1 MRHLLSRPG
10 RSGGLLL
17 ATGALLLLFAGTTV
31 AQAPTVVVLPTT
43 GVVDQV
49 MAGYLH
55 DGIANAAQQGA
66 AAVVIE
72 LDTPGGSLEA
82 TNDIVGDI
90 LEADVP
96 VITWVA
102 PSGGRAA
109 SAGTFITLAGD
120 IALMAPGTSIGA
132 ASPVDASGGDIG
144 GTLGEKVRN
153 DAAAKIQSIAEEQ
166 GRNVDWARSTV
177 LDAASA
183 SASEAVSVG
192 AVDGIAANLDQVLAF
207 ADGKTVK
214 VGTHGQE
221 VTLELTGATTTEAP
235 MGPLQTFLHLLADPN
250 IAFVLF
256 VIGGLGLATE
266 LIHPNLVT
274 GIVGAIC
281 LVLAFI
287 GFGSLPLNVAGV
299 ILIGIGLLLFVLEV
313 NIPSHGLLTAG
324 GLIALALGA
333 AALYSAPGTPTGPDV
348 AVALPVMAVVL
359 LLAGA
364 FMVVV
369 IAAATRVRRL
379 KAAPG
384 TVGTSLAPGIE
395 GEVRR
400 PLGPTGSVYVGGEEW
415 SARSFDGGALPRG
428 TRVRVVRQDGIVVI
442 VEPLEAAGAAGQEAT
457 LPSS

>member
-1 MRHLLSRPG
+1 MRRQLSRLG
-10 RSGGLLL
+10 RAGGALLAAGGLLL
-17 ATGALLLLFAGTTV
+17 LLRGTTV
-31 AQAPTVVVLPTT
+31 AEAPSVIVLPTT
-43 GVVDQV
+43 GIVDQV

-55 DGIANAAQQGA
+55 DGIAQAAEQGA

-72 LDTPGGSLEA
+72 IDTPGGSLEA
-82 TNDIVGDI
+82 TNDIVGYI
-90 LEADVP
+90 LEANVP

-144 GTLGEKVRN
+144 GTLGDKVRN
-153 DAAAKIQSIAEEQ
+153 DAAAKIQSIAETQ

-177 LDAASA
+177 LQAASA
-183 SASEAVSVG
+183 SAAEAVSVG
-192 AVDGIAANLDQVLAF
+192 AVDGIAANLEQVLAF
-207 ADGKTVK
+207 SDGKTVK
-214 VGTHGQE
+214 VGTQGQE
-221 VTLELTGATTTEAP
+221 VTLELSGATTTEAA

-250 IAFVLF
+250 IAFILF

-274 GIVGAIC
+274 GIVGAIAM
-281 LVLAFI
+281 VLAFI
-287 GFGSLPLNVAGV
+287 GFGSLPLNVAGL
-299 ILIGIGLLLFVLEV
+299 ILIGIGLVLFVLEV
-313 NIPSHGLLTAG
+313 NIPSHGLLTLG

-333 AALYSAPGTPTGPDV
+333 AALYSAPGTPTAPDV
-348 AVALPVMAVVL
+348 AVALPVIAVVL

-364 FMVVV
+364 FMIVVV
-369 IAAATRVRRL
+369 AAATRVRRL
-379 KAAPG
+379 RATPG
-384 TVGTSLAPGIE
+384 TVGTRLTPGSE

-415 SARSFDGGALPRG
+415 SARAVDERALARG
-428 TRVRVVRQDGIVVI
+428 TPVRVVRQDGLVVI
-442 VEPLEAAGAAGQEAT
+442 VEPLEAAGPAGQEAT